1 MGKRYNIVT
10 TDCLISCIECTG
22 KPAVGGINGLMIPP
36 LTDLPGHVVVKDS
49 SNILRFHY
57 QRDDE
62 AGVGRCRLVVH
73 DDGAGRLA
81 KLHTH
86 IVGRDEIEHLAE
98 IVVAHTNLV
107 TIGKVA
113 GVLDIGE
120 RKILLCLMIEVEVD
134 GREVELA
141 LLTRERHHAR
151 GDTGHDCH
159 T

>member
-1 MGKRYNIVT
+1 MVIGIAHTLFIFIAITKR
-10 TDCLISCIECTG
+10 
-22 KPAVGGINGLMIPP
+22 
-36 LTDLPGHVVVKDS
+36 
-49 SNILRFHY
+49 LRFHY
-57 QRDDE
+57 QRHDE

-73 DDGAGRLA
+73 DDSTGRST

-98 IVVAHTNLV
+98 VVVTHTNLIA
-107 TIGKVA
+107 IGKVTS
-113 GVLDIGE
+113 VLDIGE
-120 RKILLCLMIEVEVD
+120 RKILFGLMVEVKID